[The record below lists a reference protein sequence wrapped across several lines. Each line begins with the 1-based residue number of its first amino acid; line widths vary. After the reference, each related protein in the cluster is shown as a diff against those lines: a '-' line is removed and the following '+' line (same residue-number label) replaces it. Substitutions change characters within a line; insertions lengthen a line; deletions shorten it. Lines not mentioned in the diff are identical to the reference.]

1 MVENQLRRT
10 LSIAIRRLV
19 VGRITN
25 DDFDDLYYEQL
36 ENSDDPAIKN
46 IGEFGYGLYSSDL
59 LFAYR
64 LRGKH
69 AVAEETKKTAA
80 RCSLFLRTNA
90 AYAWPHFPRDTQNY
104 IRGVAGSIAFLPGIA
119 LLIFGGLMLLFQ
131 EMRFGTILVTAGLL
145 ISLFSKWSI
154 SISQRDALDTPA
166 WRAWKAHGDFKV
178 WPFINRKQLSDACCD
193 HHLLAV
199 SQSEANR

>member
-36 ENSDDPAIKN
+36 DNSDDPAINN

-64 LRGKH
+64 LRGRH

-90 AYAWPHFPRDTQNY
+90 AYEWPLFPPDTQNF
-104 IRGVAGSIAFLPGIA
+104 IRAVVGYVSLPLGIA
-119 LLIFGGLMLLFQ
+119 LLIVGGLLLLAH
-131 EMRFGTILVTAGLL
+131 EVRFGTILVTAGLL
-145 ISLFSKWSI
+145 VSSVSMCSI
-154 SISQRDALDTPA
+154 SRRNALDTPA
-166 WRAWKAHGDFKV
+166 WQTWKAHGDFEV

-193 HHLLAV
+193 HHLLGV